1 MVSQYYKNYFG
12 PNESRSSK
20 HQLIYFRSKQNE
32 QRETKFEIQKKLV
45 LNLTAEK
52 FVKRPKNIFFVIQ
65 IILGF
70 GRSKKS
76 DVINFKLKISTK

>member
-1 MVSQYYKNYFG
+1 MNR
-12 PNESRSSK
+12 E
-20 HQLIYFRSKQNE
+20 KQNS
-32 QRETKFEIQKKLV
+32 KSKKKLV

-52 FVKRPKNIFFVIQ
+52 FVKRPKNIFVVIQ